1 MTPGDRDR
9 TAVRTAALRGRPLTH
24 HGRTI
29 QEWDPQGRPL
39 VVRAAAPA
47 GLQVGQLFRFAP
59 GEPVHE
65 VVRVNDCAAYYRE
78 TKLKYVEPFQTK
90 KWDEKTGDF
99 KVGGDYIAKSTEVH
113 AISRNA
119 KVFPE

>member
-1 MTPGDRDR
+1 VRVLERD
-9 TAVRTAALRGRPLTH
+9 H
-24 HGRTI
+24 
-29 QEWDPQGRPL
+29 QGRPL
-39 VVRAAAPA
+39 VVAAAPPA
-47 GLQVGQLFRFAP
+47 GLKVGQLFRFAP

-90 KWDEKTGDF
+90 KWDPKTGDF
-99 KVGGDYIAKSTEVH
+99 RVGGDYVAKSTEVH

-119 KVFPE
+119 RVFPADEEAGA